1 MKKVFWKWNLVG
13 CRKSGAS
20 RLPGTHSNLAIA
32 RYLSFQQSIRQP
44 RRPHSRGP
52 GSGAGA
58 RSFPFRCSVFVW
70 PSSPSDFFWPSLLLP
85 AWPVMRVISSFF
97 SAQFTLMRMILC
109 VKNYHLFWF
118 FSTYLYMILFTS
130 ATTLFW
136 YH

>member
-1 MKKVFWKWNLVG
+1 MMYVSSWEYVEEKYSQVG
-13 CRKSGAS
+13 KCA
-20 RLPGTHSNLAIA
+20 GTHSNLVIA

-58 RSFPFRCSVFVW
+58 RSFPFRCSAFVW
-70 PSSPSDFFWPSLLLP
+70 PSSPSGLFFWPSLLLP

-130 ATTLFW
+130 ATTLF
-136 YH
+136 